1 MVTKNMKKQ
10 KLDIAEFRS
19 KEMWSI
25 SYVTCID
32 IMFIMFVKST
42 SFVKELDKSLS
53 SLEQNKLKEMQDTL
67 F

>member
-42 SFVKELDKSLS
+42 SFVKELDKNLS

>member
-53 SLEQNKLKEMQDTL
+53 SLEQSKLKEMQDTL

>member
-1 MVTKNMKKQ
+1 MVTKNIKKQ
-10 KLDIAEFRS
+10 KLDIVEFRS

-25 SYVTCID
+25 SYVTCVD
-32 IMFIMFVKST
+32 IMFIMFVKWT
-42 SFVKELDKSLS
+42 SFVKELDKNLS

>member
-1 MVTKNMKKQ
+1 MVTKNIKKQ

-25 SYVTCID
+25 SYVTCVD

-42 SFVKELDKSLS
+42 SFVKELHKSLS

>member
-1 MVTKNMKKQ
+1 MVTKNIKKQ
-10 KLDIAEFRS
+10 KLDIVEFRS

-25 SYVTCID
+25 SYVTCVD

>member
-1 MVTKNMKKQ
+1 
-10 KLDIAEFRS
+10 
-19 KEMWSI
+19 MWSI
-25 SYVTCID
+25 SYVTCVD